1 MQKELRSGII
11 NFWLVVYGL
20 SQFLAR
26 GNSCRKIFGSWWLV
40 VIVLMFW
47 LVVACGGSCVVLETT
62 DLAGILRWATVKS
75 VLPRNT
81 FLGIKHTSTY

>member
-20 SQFLAR
+20 SQFLAG

-40 VIVLMFW
+40 VDRGNQCFGSWW
-47 LVVACGGSCVVLETT
+47 LVVGRGGL
-62 DLAGILRWATVKS
+62 
-75 VLPRNT
+75 
-81 FLGIKHTSTY
+81 

>member
-26 GNSCRKIFGSWWLV
+26 GHSCRKIFGSRWLAVARGRSWWLV
-40 VIVLMFW
+40 VGRGGLWWLLCCFRFDQFW
-47 LVVACGGSCVVLETT
+47 QHIKGLKKIKSIQLLEET
-62 DLAGILRWATVKS
+62 L
-75 VLPRNT
+75 
-81 FLGIKHTSTY
+81 